1 MLLGVEGQEFME
13 VPGGIRM
20 LPAIALLAL
29 VASGCANGTLKK
41 SDSAGGASAVSAS
54 GVGGSFAFTL
64 PQGEGIAPGNG
75 GAGGARTA
83 NAEVWPPPGYVN
95 VTNASYGAYALG
107 PLISSTEGT
116 ASAGGSGGNG
126 GSGTSPDNCSGL
138 YGVVRD
144 FRMNSTTNGHPD
156 FENAIAE
163 DRGIVEP
170 TLGSDGKPVY
180 AHPDGTTQTTH
191 GRAYFDEW
199 YRDVPDVNRSYLV
212 GLHFV
217 TNGNVLTFGACVVD
231 NGLADAGIASS
242 SYFPLD
248 NQGYGN
254 QNYGHN
260 FSFTTEI
267 HTAFTY
273 NGGETFTFQGDDDVW
288 VYIKDQLVIDLGG
301 VHEQRTGSVNL
312 DEQASKLGLV
322 KGEIYPL
329 AVFNAERHSG
339 ESNFRLD
346 TTLAFTDC
354 GQINGVPI
362 IP

>member
-1 MLLGVEGQEFME
+1 MQLGVEGQEVME
-13 VPGGIRM
+13 VPGRSR
-20 LPAIALLAL
+20 LFPAIASLAL
-29 VASGCANGTLKK
+29 VASACASGTLRKP
-41 SDSAGGASAVSAS
+41 SSGGEDPVASAGGA
-54 GVGGSFAFTL
+54 GGSLTFML
-64 PQGEGIAPGNG
+64 PDGDGIAPGNG
-75 GAGGARTA
+75 GAGGARTTSP
-83 NAEVWPPPGYVN
+83 EVWPPAGYIN
-95 VTNASYGAYALG
+95 VTNVSYGAYALG
-107 PLISSTEGT
+107 PLLSSTGGT
-116 ASAGGSGGNG
+116 ASGGGSGGNG
-126 GSGTSPDNCSGL
+126 GDSPSNCSGL

-163 DRGIVEP
+163 DRGIVE
-170 TLGSDGKPVY
+170 TKLGSDGKPVY
-180 AHPDGTTQTTH
+180 AHPDGNTPTTH
-191 GRAYFDEW
+191 GKTYFDQW
-199 YRDVPDVNRSYLV
+199 YRDVPDVNMSYIV

-217 TNGNVLTFGACVVD
+217 SNGNVLTFGACAVD
-231 NGLADAGIASS
+231 DGLADAGVAAS

-248 NQGYGN
+248 NQGFGDQYN
-254 QNYGHN
+254 SHNY
-260 FSFTTEI
+260 SFTTEI

-301 VHEQRTGSVNL
+301 VHMQQTASINL
-312 DEQASKLGLV
+312 DDQASKLGLV
-322 KGEIYPL
+322 KGEVYPL

-354 GQINGVPI
+354 GQINGIPI

>member
-1 MLLGVEGQEFME
+1 MEGQEFME
-13 VPGGIRM
+13 VPGRIRI
-20 LPAIALLAL
+20 LPAVAAL
-29 VASGCANGTLKK
+29 VASACASGTLQK
-41 SDSAGGASAVSAS
+41 SGSGGGGDPAVSAGGA
-54 GVGGSFAFTL
+54 GGAPTFTL
-64 PQGEGIAPGNG
+64 PTGDGMGPGNG
-75 GAGGARTA
+75 GAGGARTTT
-83 NAEVWPPPGYVN
+83 AEVWPPPGYVN
-95 VTNASYGAYALG
+95 VTNVSYGAYALG
-107 PLISSTEGT
+107 PLISPAADAGSSSPAG
-116 ASAGGSGGNG
+116 SGGSGSAQ
-126 GSGTSPDNCSGL
+126 SGNCSGL

-163 DRGIVEP
+163 DRGIVEA

-180 AHPDGTTQTTH
+180 AHPGGTTPTTH
-191 GRAYFDEW
+191 GQAYFDEW
-199 YRDVPDVNRSYLV
+199 YRDVPDVNMTYLV

-217 TNGNVLTFGACVVD
+217 SNGNVLTFGACAVD
-231 NGLADAGIASS
+231 NGLADAGIPSS

-248 NQGYGN
+248 NQGFGN
-254 QNYGHN
+254 QYSSHN
-260 FSFTTEI
+260 LSFTTEI

-288 VYIKDQLVIDLGG
+288 VFIKDQLVIDLGG
-301 VHEQRTGSVNL
+301 VHMQQTGSINL
-312 DEQASKLGLV
+312 DDQASKLGLT
-322 KGEIYPL
+322 KGEVYPL

-346 TTLAFTDC
+346 TTFAFTDC